1 MKNRI
6 LFIISGIGVAVGLT
20 SAYLS
25 GVEKKL
31 PTPVFN
37 PAPNPYANGIY
48 ANGIIESY
56 QTNGENINLYPEV
69 TGVITRILVSE
80 GETVSQGAPLLA
92 MNDAVQKAT
101 TEQLKSQAD
110 AALVMLE
117 ELKAQPRK
125 EVLEVS
131 RAQMLSAK
139 AILISAQVQMDKQR
153 QSFELDPQSV
163 SKDTLDNAIN
173 AFKVAKANL
182 EVATRQYKLTKAGAW
197 IYDIKNQEQQYHALY
212 QSYLAANALLA
223 KYIIKAPADGAVLSI
238 KAAVGSYISPVGTY
252 GTYTAAMTPVLV
264 MGSPQNQLAVR
275 CYIDEILVPR
285 LPPADQMQAKM
296 FIRGTAISIPLEF
309 VRMQPYISPK
319 IQLSNQRTERVDVRV
334 LPVIFR
340 FETSKDIAVY
350 PGQLVDVYVGK
361 K

>member
-69 TGVITRILVSE
+69 AGIITRILVSE

-125 EVLEVS
+125 EVLEVT
-131 RAQMLSAK
+131 RAQMMSAK
-139 AILISAQVQMDKQR
+139 ASLISAQVQMDKQR

-182 EVATRQYKLTKAGAW
+182 EVATRQYKLTKAGC
-197 IYDIKNQEQQYHALY
+197 LG
-212 QSYLAANALLA
+212 L
-223 KYIIKAPADGAVLSI
+223 
-238 KAAVGSYISPVGTY
+238 
-252 GTYTAAMTPVLV
+252 
-264 MGSPQNQLAVR
+264 
-275 CYIDEILVPR
+275 
-285 LPPADQMQAKM
+285 
-296 FIRGTAISIPLEF
+296 
-309 VRMQPYISPK
+309 
-319 IQLSNQRTERVDVRV
+319 
-334 LPVIFR
+334 
-340 FETSKDIAVY
+340 
-350 PGQLVDVYVGK
+350 
-361 K
+361 